1 MRKITIGL
9 ALLVMAFSFLHVAA
23 LNAAQ
28 SDEELFQEAKILI
41 FDKKWEQAREK
52 LNDLLVRYPQSPLH
66 SQALFYLGKCLSE
79 QEGEEREAIE
89 VYKRYQNR
97 RDADKNLI
105 QESEIEII
113 DLSYKLYNQGRK
125 SYLKEIEKVLES
137 GDRAVKYYAAF
148 KLSYLSDERTARK
161 GLPVL
166 EEILDEERDPELRE
180 RAKLAV
186 LRINPE
192 LLKNIEDEEY
202 ESKPKLFCLR
212 IYKRGE
218 KEASF
223 SLNIPWAL
231 ADLALNSIPEEDKES
246 LRKEGYDLD
255 GILKKLTKVKGN
267 IIEIKD
273 EESIIKIWIE

>member
-1 MRKITIGL
+1 VRKIKIGL
-9 ALLVMAFSFLHVAA
+9 ALLVMAFSFFHTAA
-23 LNAAQ
+23 FSADQ

-41 FDKKWEQAREK
+41 FDKKWEKAQEK
-52 LNDLLVRYPQSPLH
+52 LDDLLVRYPQSPFY

-89 VYKRYQNR
+89 VYKRFQKR
-97 RDADKNLI
+97 KDADRNLI
-105 QESEIEII
+105 QEAETEII
-113 DLSYKLYNQGRK
+113 DLSYKLYEQGKK
-125 SYLKEIEKVLES
+125 SYLNEIEEALES
-137 GDRAVKYYAAF
+137 RDRAVKYYAAF
-148 KLSYLSDERTARK
+148 KLSYVSDERTARK

-166 EEILDEERDPELRE
+166 EDILDRERDPELRE

-186 LRINPE
+186 LRIDPD
-192 LLKNIEDEEY
+192 LLKDIEDKEY

-212 IYKRGE
+212 VYKRGE

-231 ADLALNSIPEEDKES
+231 ADLALSSIPEEEKET

-255 GILKKLTKVKGN
+255 GILKKLTKVKGS

>member
-1 MRKITIGL
+1 
-9 ALLVMAFSFLHVAA
+9 
-23 LNAAQ
+23 
-28 SDEELFQEAKILI
+28 
-41 FDKKWEQAREK
+41 
-52 LNDLLVRYPQSPLH
+52 
-66 SQALFYLGKCLSE
+66 
-79 QEGEEREAIE
+79 
-89 VYKRYQNR
+89 
-97 RDADKNLI
+97 
-105 QESEIEII
+105 
-113 DLSYKLYNQGRK
+113 
-125 SYLKEIEKVLES
+125 
-137 GDRAVKYYAAF
+137 DRAVKYYAAF

-212 IYKRGE
+212 VYKRGE

>member
-52 LNDLLVRYPQSPLH
+52 LDDLLVRYPQSPLY

-89 VYKRYQNR
+89 VYKRYQSR

-113 DLSYKLYNQGRK
+113 DLSYKLYDQGKK
-125 SYLKEIEKVLES
+125 SHLKEIEKALES
-137 GDRAVKYYAAF
+137 RDRAVKYYAAF

-161 GLPVL
+161 GFPVL
-166 EEILDEERDPELRE
+166 EEILAQERDPELRE

-202 ESKPKLFCLR
+202 DSKPKLFCLR
-212 IYKRGE
+212 VYKRGE

-273 EESIIKIWIE
+273 EDGIIKIWIE